1 MQWLTFSVHSARI
14 LRSNHIEGLRNG
26 PCATLSLTRRFPKKK
41 MFVKICR
48 NAVVDVFCS
57 FSKDLTIESHWGL
70 KKRALCHTLSYMPL
84 PKKKKCLWKFVV
96 MQWLTFSVHSARIL
110 RSNHIEGLR
119 KRALCHT
126 LSYTAAS
133 QEKKCL
139 WKFVVMQWLTFV
151 CSFSKDLT
159 IESHWGLKK
168 RALCHTLSYMPL
180 PKKKNVCEN
189 LS

>member
-1 MQWLTFSVHSARI
+1 MPHSLLHAASQEKKCLWKFVVMQWLTFSVHSARI

-26 PCATLSLTRRFPKKK
+26 PCATLSLTCRFPRKKMFVKICRNAVVDVFCSFSKDLTIESHWGLKKRALCHTLSYTPLPKKK

-84 PKKKKCLWKFVV
+84 PKKK
-96 MQWLTFSVHSARIL
+96 
-110 RSNHIEGLR
+110 
-119 KRALCHT
+119 
-126 LSYTAAS
+126 
-133 QEKKCL
+133 
-139 WKFVVMQWLTFV
+139 
-151 CSFSKDLT
+151 
-159 IESHWGLKK
+159 
-168 RALCHTLSYMPL
+168 
-180 PKKKNVCEN
+180 NVCEN